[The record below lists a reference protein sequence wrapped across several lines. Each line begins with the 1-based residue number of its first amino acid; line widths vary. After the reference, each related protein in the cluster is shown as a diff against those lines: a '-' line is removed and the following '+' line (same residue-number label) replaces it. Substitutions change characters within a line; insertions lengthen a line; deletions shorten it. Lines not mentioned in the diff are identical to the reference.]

1 MSPLCLC
8 SAHGSPG
15 VTTTAVALAGVWP
28 DGRRVLLVEGDPS
41 GGVLAARFGL
51 SDTPGLVS
59 LAAVARRGL
68 DGEVVWRHAQQLPG
82 GIPVLVS
89 PPSAEQAQ
97 AALRD
102 LTNPL
107 AEWCARH
114 GEVDVVADCGR
125 LTPNPVNLELLRR
138 ADRVWLVARPSADQ
152 LRPAAGRVE
161 ALRVIGVDASL
172 LLVGD
177 TPYSPSDVES
187 ALGVAVAGVVTW
199 DPPAAD
205 ALAGGAPGRDVR
217 RSLLVRSAASLADG
231 LTTKRPEASTDVGS
245 PPSTAEMR
253 EVGS

>member
-1 MSPLCLC
+1 MSLLCVC

-28 DGRRVLLVEGDPS
+28 EGRRLLLVEADPS

-51 SDTPGLVS
+51 SDSPGLLS

-82 GIPVLVS
+82 GIAVLAV

-102 LTNPL
+102 LADPL
-107 AEWCARH
+107 AQWCATQE
-114 GEVDVVADCGR
+114 EVDVVADCGR
-125 LTPNPVNLELLRR
+125 LTPNPANLGVLRG
-138 ADRVWLVARPSADQ
+138 ADRVWMVVRPSVDQ
-152 LRPAAGRVE
+152 LRPAAARVE
-161 ALRVIGVDASL
+161 ALQMLGVEASL

-177 TPYSPSDVES
+177 APYSPSEVGS
-187 ALGVAVAGVVTW
+187 ALGVTVAGVLAR
-199 DPPAAD
+199 DPQAAA
-205 ALAGGAPGRDVR
+205 ALGGGAGGDVR
-217 RSLLVRSAASLADG
+217 RSLLVRAAASLADG
-231 LTTKRPEASTDVGS
+231 LTADQPETSDETEW
-245 PPSTAEMR
+245 PSSRAGVR